1 MKKLIKDGFSL
12 TKGEFLLSL
21 IVFAYLITSVSILQ
35 YPFASTYLLY
45 IQAFFFLLEN
55 YITVCVY
62 YGIKSSIWGEEID
75 VPVIF
80 IKGMKFFG
88 RVLAYKLLAGLFVIF
103 VAAFCMSMVELV
115 KDTAPITAW
124 SITAFTILWLSF
136 PVYVF
141 LLTTFTPLVIITDDI
156 PLFPAIRK
164 SVAFVKGNLLDIEKL
179 VLLFLPLWLV
189 VIFSLKL
196 YNEKGFFLQFVILYL
211 ISVLE
216 VITVKVFL
224 LFYRREVG

>member
-1 MKKLIKDGFSL
+1 
-12 TKGEFLLSL
+12 
-21 IVFAYLITSVSILQ
+21 
-35 YPFASTYLLY
+35 
-45 IQAFFFLLEN
+45 
-55 YITVCVY
+55 
-62 YGIKSSIWGEEID
+62 
-75 VPVIF
+75 
-80 IKGMKFFG
+80 
-88 RVLAYKLLAGLFVIF
+88 
-103 VAAFCMSMVELV
+103 MSMVELV

-124 SITAFTILWLSF
+124 SITAFTILWLLF

-141 LLTTFTPLVIITDDI
+141 LLTTFTPLVIIADDI

-196 YNEKGFFLQFVILYL
+196 YNEKGFFLQLVILYL